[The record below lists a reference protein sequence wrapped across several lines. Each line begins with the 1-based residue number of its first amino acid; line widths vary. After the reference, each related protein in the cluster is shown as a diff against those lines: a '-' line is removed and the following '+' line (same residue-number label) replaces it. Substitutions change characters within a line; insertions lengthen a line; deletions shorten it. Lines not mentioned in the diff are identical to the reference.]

1 MQAESS
7 IRAIWFESDG
17 LVVHTAQEAIFS
29 LKYQEV
35 PGLQEAILEDNSS
48 DINTIIQR
56 EVAFRLKAADR
67 KVN

>member
-1 MQAESS
+1 MQVTS

-48 DINTIIQR
+48 EINTIIER
-56 EVAFRLKAADR
+56 EVAFRLQAAER

>member
-1 MQAESS
+1 MQVTS

-35 PGLQEAILEDNSS
+35 PGLQEDILEDNSS
-48 DINTIIQR
+48 EINTIIER
-56 EVAFRLKAADR
+56 EVSFRLKAVER
-67 KVN
+67 KAN